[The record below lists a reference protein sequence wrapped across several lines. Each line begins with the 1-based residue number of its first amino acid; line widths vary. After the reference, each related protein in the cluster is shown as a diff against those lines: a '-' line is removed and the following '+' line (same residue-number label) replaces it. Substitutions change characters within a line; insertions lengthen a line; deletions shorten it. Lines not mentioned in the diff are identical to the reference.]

1 MQYSANDFAKYW
13 KSIDDIVI
21 PTKDDLLVNKS
32 YRKAI
37 YLSLGVYALIS
48 IGGYFMSALLP
59 K

>member
-37 YLSLGVYALIS
+37 EQ
-48 IGGYFMSALLP
+48 LLMIKKLYRKWFEP
-59 K
+59 FNPAVE